1 MTAKYE
7 VRTPDAVFESVRSLV
22 ASHTSVKKSHVTMQT
37 RLTKLEGDGI
47 FDVVDALE
55 ETYGIETPDDDT
67 IASWTKNNV
76 RMLVEFVITAQL
88 KKLKP
93 KKAGANKGKK
103 IAQDPDKKP
112 SGKKVKYPELATS
125 VRLNIEG
132 LAAVIVDRAGD
143 RMKSSKSV
151 VLTYCD
157 DEIQCRDPKTDAL
170 IGIVKIITNH
180 YQVGFNLIHFQYM
193 GDTLADAVNMFSFTL
208 GTPHTLR
215 TRYEMACR
223 MRIEGRPDTLDSWIV
238 DTLANRVMFFPAVA
252 PLLKKLVGEPKA
264 GHVHI
269 VSEIASLVGAEFEDD
284 IFDVYTN
291 INKMEAGDEEAVEDS
306 LNDFFTNMYED
317 VESEA
322 NSRPKKCKPV
332 VSAPTA
338 TPDDEEEDEPVDYAK
353 VDRALNDALDD
364 FRHFDLL
371 NGVPAKHL
379 VDLFI
384 HTYDEHTYKHLL
396 LENLPVSQAR
406 SKMIDTLVNDHTIND
421 MASIARRSKLAHL
434 INIGE
439 MLKVNVV

>member
-93 KKAGANKGKK
+93 KKAGSNKGKK

-112 SGKKVKYPELATS
+112 SGKKLKYPELATP
-125 VRLNIEG
+125 VKFDYDG
-132 LAAVIVDRAGD
+132 MAAEIADRAIEQF
-143 RMKSSKSV
+143 KCTKSV
-151 VLTYCD
+151 IFSQIDNEL
-157 DEIQCRDPKTDAL
+157 QCRDPKTDAL
-170 IGIVKIITNH
+170 IGIVEIIADH
-180 YQVGFNLIHFQYM
+180 RQVGFNLLHFQNTA
-193 GDTLADAVNMFSFTL
+193 DTLEDTVTMFSFSL

-215 TRYEMACR
+215 TRFEQAAR
-223 MRIEGRPDTLDSWIV
+223 MGIEDRPDDLEEWVI
-238 DTLANRVMFFPAVA
+238 DTLHKRVMFFPKVA
-252 PLLKKLVGEPKA
+252 PLLKKLVGVPKA

-269 VSEIASLVGAEFEDD
+269 VSEIAATAGVEFEDHV
-284 IFDVYTN
+284 FDVYIN
-291 INKMEAGDEEAVEDS
+291 INKMEPGDEEALEYSLDEFFTQQFEVED
-306 LNDFFTNMYED
+306 FAPKA
-317 VESEA
+317 VA
-322 NSRPKKCKPV
+322 KKCKKFV
-332 VSAPTA
+332 AALNAPTA
-338 TPDDEEEDEPVDYAK
+338 TPDDDNDEAVE
-353 VDRALNDALDD
+353 RALNDALED

-371 NGVPAKHL
+371 NSVPTEHI
-379 VDLFI
+379 VDLFL
-384 HTYDEHTYKHLL
+384 HTYDEHTYMHLL